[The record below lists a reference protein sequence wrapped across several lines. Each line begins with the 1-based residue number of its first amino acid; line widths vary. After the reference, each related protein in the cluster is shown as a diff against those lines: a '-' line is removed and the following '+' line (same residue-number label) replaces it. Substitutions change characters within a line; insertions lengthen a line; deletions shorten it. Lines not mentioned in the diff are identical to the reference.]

1 MSPAHTQ
8 RHLLVWSLP
17 TVAVLLSFLWYKRRK
32 NSIRADSGGIDPS
45 TSTRLSE
52 PTPEQDAQVTSSTNT
67 TPSKPIAFSRS
78 LSGIESTPI
87 DIKTPRSAP
96 LVISDTELDIEIE
109 KIKSMKT
116 AGSVKKQANPQMAAS
131 PVKRRSPKKAQST
144 TSSLNNTITDDEV
157 QDRGHSVDR
166 DSANH
171 SPLEAMLPASP
182 SLSSISDTQSDS
194 DSGKG
199 GSDVVTPPPVQQQ
212 NQQREAS
219 SLPDASAS
227 DIDGD
232 ITIFE
237 FVIPQ
242 GLVGRLIGRRGAF
255 VHTIREK
262 TNARILIK
270 RHPDADSKMK
280 ICSVEG
286 TQSEIDVALSVIR
299 DKFPLKRFPELTL
312 EKVSFVPVVPDC
324 MHLRLIEGVNNDTIV
339 SCINSAGHLFLQQPT
354 HPTFPSLNVL
364 THYML
369 ACYNDVSCQSQPPLL
384 PLPIHPGTICAA
396 ESEGSWYRA
405 TVLSFDEDAG
415 SALIRFLDYGGF
427 IEVAHTQLRQI
438 RGDFILLP
446 FQAAE
451 CMLANVE
458 PVGEDGKTSHG
469 WSQEAFDIVQELT
482 NGVLLFTQIVDYFE
496 EEGVIPI
503 PLVHIY
509 VRSSTE
515 SREVVMLNRVLVD
528 RGVAQWVEQD
538 TR

>member
-17 TVAVLLSFLWYKRRK
+17 TIAVLLSFLWYKRRK
-32 NSIRADSGGIDPS
+32 NSIRADSGGIDPG

-52 PTPEQDAQVTSSTNT
+52 PAPEQDAKVTSSKST
-67 TPSKPIAFSRS
+67 TPSKPVPYSRS

-87 DIKTPRSAP
+87 DIKTPRSVP
-96 LVISDTELDIEIE
+96 LVISDTELDLEIE
-109 KIKSMKT
+109 KIRSMKT
-116 AGSVKKQANPQMAAS
+116 SGSVKKQMAAS
-131 PVKRRSPKKAQST
+131 PVKRRPSKKAQST
-144 TSSLNNTITDDEV
+144 NSSVDNTITDDEL
-157 QDRGHSVDR
+157 QDCGNSVDR

-171 SPLEAMLPASP
+171 SPVEALMPGSP

-199 GSDVVTPPPVQQQ
+199 GSDVVTPPPVQQANPQ
-212 NQQREAS
+212 SEAS

-227 DIDGD
+227 DIEDVIVFD
-232 ITIFE
+232 

-270 RHPDADSKMK
+270 RHPDTDSKIK
-280 ICSVEG
+280 VCSVEG
-286 TQSEIDVALSVIR
+286 THSEIDAALSVIR

-312 EKVSFVPVVPDC
+312 EKISFVPVVPDC

-339 SCINSAGHLFLQQPT
+339 SCLNSAGHLFLQQPT

-427 IEVAHTQLRQI
+427 TDVPHTQLRQI

-458 PVGEDGKTSHG
+458 PIGEDGETSHG
-469 WSQEAFDIVQELT
+469 WNQEAFDLVQELT

-509 VRSSTE
+509 VRSSAE
-515 SREVVMLNRVLVD
+515 SRGVVLLNRVLVD
-528 RGVAQWVEQD
+528 RGVARWVEQD
-538 TR
+538 AR